1 MDDNLAIL
9 ILKLILGI
17 ILCFA
22 GLRLRKAVLPLFWF
36 VILYNLAS
44 TYTSLLVADPKIIL
58 LLNILAGLIGAFFSY
73 SLEALTVYV
82 LGFYAGFN
90 LFTSIF
96 GTTTLLGIVGGIIL
110 GIIIAII
117 GYKLYKLV
125 IIISTAWIGAGLI
138 TPIVYHLAT
147 IPLAQILFTVI
158 VFVLGV
164 IVQLSTNK
172 KIYGE

>member
-1 MDDNLAIL
+1 MDNNIIIL
-9 ILKLILGI
+9 ILKLILGL

-22 GLRLRKAVLPLFWF
+22 GLRLRKAILPLFWF
-36 VILYNLAS
+36 VILFNLAS
-44 TYTSLLVADPKIIL
+44 TYTSLLVLDEKIIL

-73 SLEALTVYV
+73 NLEALTVYV

-90 LFTSIF
+90 LFTTIF
-96 GTTTLLGIVGGIIL
+96 GTTTLLGIVGGIVL

-117 GYKLYKLV
+117 GYKLFKLV
-125 IIISTAWIGAGLI
+125 IIISTSWIGAGLI
-138 TPIVYHLAT
+138 TPIIYHLVS
-147 IPLAQILFTVI
+147 IPLASIVFTAI